1 MMNESG
7 TPDHEITSARA
18 RAHPSRARQFSRSGA
33 LFVVLMA
40 AATATACKSMAY
52 KSRVEEFRN
61 SSIAPSRFS
70 SITVLPLDPSGF
82 DPGIAARV
90 RDGLKR
96 EGVNVV
102 TARVMAGESEVSM
115 QQLCPKDDPA
125 SYQGVLWVSF
135 DRIIFRDCESTAVA
149 YRAIGGYS
157 GVDALAKKFL
167 LYLRSPAPAST
178 TAQ

>member
-1 MMNESG
+1 MNR
-7 TPDHEITSARA
+7 THITK
-18 RAHPSRARQFSRSGA
+18 SRNAFC
-33 LFVVLMA
+33 LVLLA
-40 AATATACKSMAY
+40 AMTMTACKSLAY
-52 KSRVEEFRN
+52 KSRIEEFQN
-61 SSIAPSRFS
+61 ASIPPTRFS
-70 SITVLPLDPSGF
+70 AITVLPLDPSGF

-96 EGVNVV
+96 DGVNVV

-115 QQLCPKDDPA
+115 TQLCPKDDPP

-135 DRIIFRDCESTAVA
+135 DRIIFRDCESSAVA

-167 LYLRSPAPAST
+167 IYLRSPARPAPAT
-178 TAQ
+178 TTTSQ